1 MERNDRNAEGAEGDG
16 SCIGEQPKARGLKR
30 GEAESDEDGCADGHG
45 SAEACCA
52 LEKCAEGEGDQE
64 KLQTA
69 VGSDACQT
77 VLQLS
82 ESAGSHGE
90 LIQEQDREDD
100 PTDREESVGGTVAG
114 REKRET
120 HRHVK
125 DHESDCERGSKAGE
139 GGDMPFDAEA
149 SHGYKKHEQ
158 R

>member
-1 MERNDRNAEGAEGDG
+1 MDAQTATGVPKPAAPSKNA
-16 SCIGEQPKARGLKR
+16 PKAK
-30 GEAESDEDGCADGHG
+30 AI
-45 SAEACCA
+45 
-52 LEKCAEGEGDQE
+52 
-64 KLQTA
+64 
-69 VGSDACQT
+69 GSDACQT